1 MCGSRCD
8 GACDERLRDEQ
19 QRAFAVNAFALVAL
33 VSLVSL
39 FSLIALITGF
49 IRQRIFVR
57 ISGLEWLDFD
67 FIGGQS
73 RKRLS
78 GRR

>member
-1 MCGSRCD
+1 MRGSRCD
-8 GACDERLRDEQ
+8 GARDERLRDEQ
-19 QRAFAVNAFALVAL
+19 QRAFAVNAFTLVALVAL
-33 VSLVSL
+33 V
-39 FSLIALITGF
+39 SLIALITGF

>member
-19 QRAFAVNAFALVAL
+19 QRAFAVNAFAIL
-33 VSLVSL
+33 
-39 FSLIALITGF
+39 SLIALIALIAGF

-57 ISGLEWLDFD
+57 FSGLEWLDID
-67 FIGGQS
+67 IAGGQG
-73 RKRLS
+73 RKRRS
-78 GRR
+78 GRH

>member
-1 MCGSRCD
+1 MRGSRCD
-8 GACDERLRDEQ
+8 GARDERLRDEQ
-19 QRAFAVNAFALVAL
+19 QRAFAVNAFALVA
-33 VSLVSL
+33 LVSL

>member
-1 MCGSRCD
+1 MRGSRCD
-8 GACDERLRDEQ
+8 GARDERLRDEQ
-19 QRAFAVNAFALVAL
+19 QRAFAVNAFAFVAL
-33 VSLVSL
+33 V
-39 FSLIALITGF
+39 SLIALITGF